1 MHIERERALLTP
13 YLGWCSTRLNTP
25 ATWPCAAVA
34 PLWWSPR
41 QLFHLQEQAPWTNVK
56 QSNNLERG
64 REKDTRWAFA
74 KCIDVEDPLVQFVII
89 MSSHWVTLKV
99 FVWCA
104 FASYSIEVRF
114 KPLIWLVGLGFER
127 YWGIALWQLQDA
139 SHSHTMWID
148 KTVPKGQKSI
158 IKCNQSVWSTVKAT
172 WMGAAMWATV
182 GLQFVV
188 IAKAQSKVNSQVLW
202 VTYQSMKWAD
212 QVFLCYCAW
221 DYVDSLVVGF
231 GGIYHKLCHI
241 APLTWCTQGNR
252 RTTQQYCTV
261 LPQTG
266 VVCMLR
272 WLVIVKHLFYPKRS
286 PKRHQHQETVWES
299 Q

>member
-1 MHIERERALLTP
+1 M
-13 YLGWCSTRLNTP
+13 YWC
-25 ATWPCAAVA
+25 
-34 PLWWSPR
+34 
-41 QLFHLQEQAPWTNVK
+41 
-56 QSNNLERG
+56 RG
-64 REKDTRWAFA
+64 
-74 KCIDVEDPLVQFVII
+74 
-89 MSSHWVTLKV
+89 SSHTICHHNKQPLGHTLSVSVMCICQLQYQSVFQSPNLIGRVRIWKV
-99 FVWCA
+99 LGDGSLA
-104 FASYSIEVRF
+104 ASRC
-114 KPLIWLVGLGFER
+114 KPLPYNV
-127 YWGIALWQLQDA
+127 D
-139 SHSHTMWID
+139 
-148 KTVPKGQKSI
+148 KGQKST

-172 WMGAAMWATV
+172 WMGAATWATV